1 MMNEGKV
8 FVLMVV
14 VAPSSYIPIW
24 RYENEPFLLFLSR
37 LFLCDVGFVPIHPTH
52 CNKKNCN
59 PPTKKIAT
67 HPQKNCNPPT
77 KKFNLSTKKIATHLN
92 LGHGDLVILCVH
104 LLVVAEDVSQL
115 VVVFVLILVE
125 DLKVDSLR
133 AQI

>member
-24 RYENEPFLLFLSR
+24 RYQNELVKPFLLFLKR
-37 LFLCDVGFVPIHPTH
+37 LFLCDAGFIPIHPTH
-52 CNKKNCN
+52 CNKK
-59 PPTKKIAT
+59 IAT
-67 HPQKNCNPPT
+67 HPQ

-115 VVVFVLILVE
+115 VVVFVFILVE
-125 DLKVDSLR
+125 DLEVDSLR